1 MKKEKNA
8 PKAKRSVSSLLSRL
22 AVKAR
27 RFYRYCESG
36 VWSDTRGGWK
46 VNVLRTINLSVRS
59 FMNAD
64 LQARAA
70 ALTYRAML
78 ALIPAM
84 ALFLAIGRGFGLQE
98 VLIQELYKAF
108 PSQKEVL
115 STAFRFVDS
124 YLSEASGGLF
134 VGVGIVFLLYTLISL
149 LSNVESSFNLIW
161 GVKQGRS
168 LGRKLT
174 DYTAILLILPVLMI
188 CSSGLSLLMSTAI
201 HKLLPFGV
209 LTPAISLLLDLASLV
224 VTWLFFAGVYMLIP
238 NTKVRF
244 GNALLA
250 GALAGTAFIALQ
262 WLFVT
267 GQMYVAKYNA
277 IYGSFSFIPLLL
289 IWAQLA
295 WVITLSGAVLCYSS
309 QNIFHFSF
317 DNQIAHISMDYRRK
331 ITLAILTIVAKRFD
345 ERKPPLSN
353 HDFAEI
359 YDLPSR
365 LVADVTSHLVDC
377 GLLSVVMVDEAS
389 DERGFQ
395 PAMPPDDLTL
405 GVALKALADNGISNF
420 IPNFKVRFLEIINA
434 IDGIDNDT
442 YDRADKI
449 RLVDLKINDIDKPKS
464 YHQ

>member
-1 MKKEKNA
+1 M
-8 PKAKRSVSSLLSRL
+8 
-22 AVKAR
+22 
-27 RFYRYCESG
+27 
-36 VWSDTRGGWK
+36 
-46 VNVLRTINLSVRS
+46 NVLRTINLSVRS

-115 STAFRFVDS
+115 SAGFRFVDS

-149 LSNVESSFNLIW
+149 LGNVESSFNLIW

-317 DNQIAHISMDYRRK
+317 DNQIAHISMDYRSK

-434 IDGIDNDT
+434 VDGIDNDT

-449 RLVDLKINDIDKPKS
+449 RLTDLKINDIDKPKS